1 MQPLEK
7 AKLNKDRVNYCDE
20 CEQFEIVGNAAYC
33 KVDGKLILPMML
45 VRGQGT
51 GAAWNCKKRRKP
63 QTNYD
68 RIVSKTPEELATW
81 IDDYAAYAWCPVD
94 APIDQETHECLV
106 HDGDCR
112 LCILDWL
119 RKEATE

>member
-1 MQPLEK
+1 MAIFFDGYGVCCACAREK
-7 AKLNKDRVNYCDE
+7 CSYE
-20 CEQFEIVGNAAYC
+20 CSTY
-33 KVDGKLILPMML
+33 
-45 VRGQGT
+45 RSY
-51 GAAWNCKKRRKP
+51 KP
-63 QTNYD
+63 IPVTNYD
-68 RIVSKTPEELATW
+68 RIISKTPEELATW

-94 APIDQETHECLV
+94 APIDQETHECWV